1 MFKRISG
8 WRKGGREKT
17 SGGSTLV
24 DAGSEADRKRRRS
37 SEGDDVWG
45 AAGAGLK
52 GARDPQGN
60 AAGREK

>member
-1 MFKRISG
+1 M
-8 WRKGGREKT
+8 
-17 SGGSTLV
+17 